1 MNKPLQDIVVL
12 DLSRVLAGPFCTM
25 ILSDLGAEIIKVE
38 HPQKGDDSRDYGP
51 FLHNRSLY
59 FLSINHGK
67 KSISLN
73 LKKPQGRELLLE
85 LIKQCDVLVENFRP
99 GTMEKFNLG
108 YDILQL
114 INPQMIYAAV
124 SGFGHS
130 GPDSQKPAYD
140 ILVQARGGIM
150 SITGWQ
156 NIAPTRVGMS
166 LGDITASLFTAIGIN
181 AALYQREKTGLGQK
195 IDVAMLDGQI
205 AILENALVRYQAE
218 GISPQPL
225 GNRHPTISPF
235 QAYKASDYYFVIG
248 VGNDNLWNTF
258 CKALEMPELISD
270 SRFCNNR
277 LRTENIDALNFILEP
292 FFASKPAS
300 YWLELMEKSGI
311 PCSSIN
317 DIESVMQDPQLL
329 ARNMFVEVNEPVA
342 GTVKIAGNP
351 IKMSSFQDSS
361 VREPAPEIGE
371 HNKEIYCERLGLS
384 EDYLTALQ
392 KAGVI

>member
-1 MNKPLQDIVVL
+1 MNKPLQDVVVL

-38 HPQKGDDSRDYGP
+38 HPEKGDDSRAYGP

-73 LKKPQGRELLLE
+73 LKKPQGRELLLK
-85 LIKQCDVLVENFRP
+85 LIEHCDVLVENFRP

-108 YDILQL
+108 YELLKEKYPQL
-114 INPQMIYAAV
+114 IYAAV

-156 NIAPTRVGMS
+156 NMAPTRVGMS

-181 AALYQREKTGLGQK
+181 SALYQRTKTGLGQK

-205 AILENALVRYQAE
+205 AILENALVRY
-218 GISPQPL
+218 
-225 GNRHPTISPF
+225 
-235 QAYKASDYYFVIG
+235 
-248 VGNDNLWNTF
+248 
-258 CKALEMPELISD
+258 
-270 SRFCNNR
+270 
-277 LRTENIDALNFILEP
+277 
-292 FFASKPAS
+292 
-300 YWLELMEKSGI
+300 
-311 PCSSIN
+311 
-317 DIESVMQDPQLL
+317 
-329 ARNMFVEVNEPVA
+329 
-342 GTVKIAGNP
+342 
-351 IKMSSFQDSS
+351 
-361 VREPAPEIGE
+361 
-371 HNKEIYCERLGLS
+371 
-384 EDYLTALQ
+384 
-392 KAGVI
+392 

>member
-1 MNKPLQDIVVL
+1 MNKPLQDVVVL

-38 HPQKGDDSRDYGP
+38 HPEKGDDSRAYGP

-73 LKKPQGRELLLE
+73 LKKPQGRELLLK
-85 LIKQCDVLVENFRP
+85 LIEHCDVLVENFRP

-108 YDILQL
+108 YELLKEKYPQL
-114 INPQMIYAAV
+114 IYAAV

-156 NIAPTRVGMS
+156 NMAPTRVGMS

-181 AALYQREKTGLGQK
+181 SALYQRTKTGLGQK

-218 GISPQPL
+218 GISPKPL

-235 QAYKASDYYFVIG
+235 QAYKARDNYFVIA
-248 VGNDNLWNTF
+248 VGNDNLWDTF
-258 CKALEMPELISD
+258 CKALEIPELISD
-270 SRFCNNR
+270 KRFCNNR
-277 LRTENIDALNFILEP
+277 LRTENIDALNAILEP
-292 FFASKPAS
+292 IFTAKPAS
-300 YWLELMEKSGI
+300 WWLELMEKSGI

-317 DIESVMQDPQLL
+317 NIESVMQDPQLL
-329 ARNMFVEVNEPVA
+329 SRNMFVEVNDPIA

-351 IKMSSFQDSS
+351 IKMGSFSDSA
-361 VREPAPEIGE
+361 VREPAPEIGA

-384 EDYLTALQ
+384 EEDLAELQ